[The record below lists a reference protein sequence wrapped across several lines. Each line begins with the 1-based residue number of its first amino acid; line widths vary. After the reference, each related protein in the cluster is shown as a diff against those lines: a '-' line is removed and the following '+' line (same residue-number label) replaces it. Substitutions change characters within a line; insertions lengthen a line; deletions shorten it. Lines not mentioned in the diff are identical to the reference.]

1 MLSKEAKRALDKAIW
16 SALRSPTGEIDPDCM
31 LIALNLGLPKHAI
44 LMEAVKHR
52 RRQPVLFLHLAAEHP
67 TTDAFHMHCVFAT
80 GLLLYPNMVGINL
93 LHQKD
98 PLRKSPYGMMCEKHG
113 EKATGTVI
121 REALQSYNATPY
133 DPIDTFVYAATENK
147 IRLDGVYSILR
158 THPDILRL
166 LLLASD
172 TTTTFAAAAAA
183 ANCGTTTA
191 SFPLSESKRKHRKR
205 KR

>member
-16 SALRSPTGEIDPDCM
+16 SALGSPTGEIDPDCM

-67 TTDAFHMHCVFAT
+67 TTDAFRCVFAT
-80 GLLLYPNMVGINL
+80 GLSLYPIMVGINL

-133 DPIDTFVYAATENK
+133 DPIDTFIYAATENK
-147 IRLDGVYSILR
+147 IWLDGVYSILR
-158 THPDILRL
+158 THPNILR

-172 TTTTFAAAAAA
+172 TTTTSAAVAAA

-191 SFPLSESKRKHRKR
+191 SFPLSELKKKHRKR